1 MLKRMSVYA
10 ALALLLLLTSISYG
24 ASLQVVMLGD
34 SLTEGLGVMQED
46 AFPALVQEKFEKDG
60 LQVQLMNAGVSGST
74 SASGP
79 RRLKWYVKIK
89 PDLVFLALGANDGL
103 RGLSLE
109 EMKQNLAKTIEACQR
124 NSLKVVLAGMH
135 VPPNYGEAY
144 STEFHQVFHDL
155 ASKYKIPLLPFLL
168 EGVAGDPDLN
178 QPDGIHPNEEGQKK
192 VAKLVY
198 EFLKPIVKEHLDAK

>member
-1 MLKRMSVYA
+1 MLKRVGIY
-10 ALALLLLLTSISYG
+10 LTLGLLLLLTSISS
-24 ASLQVVMLGD
+24 ASSLQVVMLGD

-46 AFPALVQEKFEKDG
+46 AFPALVQKKFEKDG
-60 LQVQLMNAGVSGST
+60 LEVQLMNAGVSGST

-109 EMKQNLAKTIEACQR
+109 EMKQNLGKTIEACQR

-144 STEFHQVFHDL
+144 STEFHQVFHEL
-155 ASKYKIPLLPFLL
+155 AKKHKIPLLPFLL
-168 EGVAGDPDLN
+168 EGVAGNPDLN

-198 EFLKPIVKEHLDAK
+198 EFLKPIVKEQLDAK

>member
-1 MLKRMSVYA
+1 MLKRVGIYVT
-10 ALALLLLLTSISYG
+10 LGLLLLLTSISS
-24 ASLQVVMLGD
+24 ASSLQVVMLGD

-46 AFPALVQEKFEKDG
+46 AFPALVQKKFEKDG
-60 LQVQLMNAGVSGST
+60 LEVQLMNAGVSGST

-109 EMKQNLAKTIEACQR
+109 EMKQNLGKTIEACQR

-144 STEFHQVFHDL
+144 STEFHQVFHEL
-155 ASKYKIPLLPFLL
+155 AKKHKIPLLPFLL
-168 EGVAGDPDLN
+168 EGVAGNPDLN

-198 EFLKPIVKEHLDAK
+198 EFLKPIVKEQLDAK